1 MPIVHIEPPTEEEIE
16 RYKQAKHEEFL
27 KFFSDK
33 EKMQR
38 MKPKAV
44 ARMGQIKFGVC
55 PKCSHCLVESDSFCE
70 ECFQR
75 IDWSDS

>member
-1 MPIVHIEPPTEEEIE
+1 M
-16 RYKQAKHEEFL
+16 KS
-27 KFFSDK
+27 FSDK

-44 ARMGQIKFGVC
+44 VEMKGRKYGLC
-55 PKCSHCLVESDSFCE
+55 PKCEHCLIDGDSYCD

-75 IDWSDS
+75 IDWSDTD